1 MRCGLWCT
9 ARKEK
14 TKKNLFKRQ
23 KFASPEW
30 KTFNMTTTRERDWSM
45 INYKG
50 VYICYLKERWFQR
63 AVTNSA
69 LQQCGMDGH
78 GDPLPIVVVPT
89 RQVIVI
95 VIAFHRPGALRI
107 GMTTATLLDPGTP
120 LTSTLLHGCCT
131 SLLKPKSKTKIKF
144 IIHY

>member
-1 MRCGLWCT
+1 VAFGALHG
-9 ARKEK
+9 RKNN
-14 TKKNLFKRQ
+14 KKENLFKRQ
-23 KFASPEW
+23 KFASHDRME
-30 KTFNMTTTRERDWSM
+30 NVQHDDRLHEREREKNRSM

-95 VIAFHRPGALRI
+95 AFHRPGALRI
-107 GMTTATLLDPGTP
+107 GMATTTHLDPGTP

-131 SLLKPKSKTKIKF
+131 SLLKPNSKK
-144 IIHY
+144 